1 MKSRFWIAA
10 IAVSALQTG
19 TVAAIIAKR
28 VNLLANGREI
38 VLDVIPVDPR
48 SLFRGDYVQ
57 LNYAISRL
65 PVSLLQQAQEGAG
78 ERRVFVTLDRQ
89 KAGEDEKW
97 VAVAASTQ
105 RPELS
110 EAEDK
115 VVLRGSMIGVVVRG
129 SLIGTPP
136 IQSWSQTFNVRYG
149 IETYF
154 VPEKKGEELEKQA
167 RTGAIKTIVAVDR
180 NGNTA
185 IKGLIVG
192 GTMRYDEPLF

>member
-10 IAVSALQTG
+10 AAVTALQTG

-78 ERRVFVTLDRQ
+78 ARRVFVTLDRQ

-115 VVLRGSMIGVVVRG
+115 VVLRGSM
-129 SLIGTPP
+129 IGTPP

-180 NGNTA
+180 NGNAA

>member
-105 RPELS
+105 RPALPD
-110 EAEDK
+110 AEDK
-115 VVLRGSMIGVVVRG
+115 VVLSASM
-129 SLIGTPP
+129 IGTPP

-180 NGNTA
+180 NGNAA

-192 GTMRYDEPLF
+192 GTVRYDEPLF

>member
-19 TVAAIIAKR
+19 TVAAVIAKR

-115 VVLRGSMIGVVVRG
+115 VVLRGSMIG
-129 SLIGTPP
+129 TPP
-136 IQSWSQTFNVRYG
+136 IQSWSQTFSVRYG

-180 NGNTA
+180 NGNAA

-192 GTMRYDEPLF
+192 GTVRYDEPLF